1 MRLDIFGKF
10 DVEELEELLNPL
22 GHNRL
27 IIHVTYDKVHPQR
40 ATVELYELNHRVESL
55 LAHLGTG
62 NECKII
68 RNEYDSYII
77 RRAGVPL
84 TDTRPWILSPPFI
97 DNRPPKYFGAVKQDW
112 SFPCILYKDRTA
124 QFPHEVING

>member
-10 DVEELEELLNPL
+10 DVEELELLLNPL
-22 GHNRL
+22 QHNRL
-27 IIHVTYDKVHPQR
+27 IIHVTYDQIQPGR
-40 ATVELYELNHRVESL
+40 ATVELYEVNHRVQSL

-68 RNEYDSYII
+68 RNESEFYII
-77 RRAGVPL
+77 RRNGVPL
-84 TDTRPWILSPPFI
+84 TDTRPWSLSPPFL
-97 DNRPPKYFGAVKQDW
+97 DRPLKYFGAVKQEW

-124 QFPHEVING
+124 QFPHEVPNG